1 MRPHHSKPLPEQ
13 IASAI
18 FYKPAKVKK
27 YKRFQQ
33 TTSTSTE
40 DTEAVP
46 TSPPVS
52 EALAENGLTVMQKLL
67 DEAGLLRGNEN
78 LLSLLGVKT
87 GSCIKPHQHLY
98 RPNLYARFK
107 KALNTI

>member
-67 DEAGLLRGNEN
+67 DEAGLLRGNEH
-78 LLSLLGVKT
+78 LLSLLGVST
-87 GSCIKPHQHLY
+87 RGISMNYEFL
-98 RPNLYARFK
+98 
-107 KALNTI
+107 

>member
-1 MRPHHSKPLPEQ
+1 MPEQ

-67 DEAGLLRGNEN
+67 DEAGLLRGNNEH
-78 LLSLLGVKT
+78 LRSLLRVKM
-87 GSCIKPHQHLY
+87 GSCIKICIDLAN
-98 RPNLYARFK
+98 RPIPVSTK
-107 KALNTI
+107 H

>member
-1 MRPHHSKPLPEQ
+1 M
-13 IASAI
+13 
-18 FYKPAKVKK
+18 KK

-78 LLSLLGVKT
+78 LLSLLGVSTRGISMKDFMNYIF
-87 GSCIKPHQHLY
+87 SP
-98 RPNLYARFK
+98 P
-107 KALNTI
+107 